1 MGIENMKMPQLGESV
16 TEGTISKWLVSP
28 GDTVNKYDPIAE
40 VQTDKVNAEVPS
52 SFTGTIKE
60 LIAEEGDTLEVG
72 EIICSIEVGGAGS
85 APSEEAPKEEK
96 KETAG
101 EKPSQAVANSS
112 QPAAKPS
119 QPAAKPSQPA
129 AKPSQPAA
137 KPSQPAAKPSQQSK
151 KEDGNKAR
159 YSPAVLKLSQEHDI
173 DLKQVEGT
181 GNGGR
186 ITRKD
191 LKKIIE
197 SGNIPKAGD
206 AAASPQAEAAP
217 APGKEQAKPAAAV
230 KQAAPSPNVPT
241 MPGDIEIPVTGVR
254 KAIASNMVRSKHE
267 APHAWTM
274 MEVDVTNL
282 VEYRNSLKTEFKQR
296 EGFNLTF
303 FAFFV
308 KAVSQ
313 ALKEFPQINS
323 MWAGDKIIQKKD
335 VNISI
340 AVATDDALFV
350 PVIKNADEKTIKGIA
365 REITD
370 LAGKVRSGKLKSE
383 DMQGGTF
390 TVNNTGSFGSVQS
403 MGIINYP
410 QAAIL
415 QVESIVKR
423 PVVMNN
429 GMIAVRDMVNLCM
442 SLDHRVLDGL
452 VCGRFLQRIKEI
464 LENTSK
470 ENTSVY

>member
-1 MGIENMKMPQLGESV
+1 MVIEQIKMPQLGESV
-16 TEGTISKWLVSP
+16 TEGTISKWLVSV
-28 GDTVNKYDPIAE
+28 GDKVNKYDPLAE
-40 VQTDKVNAEVPS
+40 VMTDKVNAEVPS

-60 LIAEEGDTLEVG
+60 LVAEDGDTLAVG
-72 EIICSIEVGGAGS
+72 EIICTIEIEGS
-85 APSEEAPKEEK
+85 NAEEVSVSEQKADVS
-96 KETAG
+96 ETV
-101 EKPSQAVANSS
+101 AVT
-112 QPAAKPS
+112 
-119 QPAAKPSQPA
+119 
-129 AKPSQPAA
+129 
-137 KPSQPAAKPSQQSK
+137 QQS
-151 KEDGNKAR
+151 EQGNKAR
-159 YSPAVLKLSQEHDI
+159 YSPAVLKISQEHGI
-173 DLKQVEGT
+173 DLTQVTGT
-181 GNGGR
+181 GAGGR

-191 LKKIIE
+191 LLKLIE
-197 SGNIPKAGD
+197 SGNIPTAG
-206 AAASPQAEAAP
+206 AKVEAPKQAEEAQPAAVQITVPSVSTQPVAAP
-217 APGKEQAKPAAAV
+217 KQPVPAPNIPVAA
-230 KQAAPSPNVPT
+230 
-241 MPGDIEIPVTGVR
+241 GDIEIPVTGIR
-254 KAIASNMVRSKHE
+254 KAIAANMLRSKHE

-274 MEVDVTNL
+274 IEVDATNL
-282 VEYRNSLKTEFKQR
+282 VEYRNSLKDEFKQK

-308 KAVSQ
+308 KAVAQ

-323 MWAGDKIIQKKD
+323 MWAGDKIILKKD
-335 VNISI
+335 INISI
-340 AVATDDALFV
+340 AVATDDALYV
-350 PVIKNADEKTIKGIA
+350 PVIKHADEKTIKGIA
-365 REITD
+365 REISE
-370 LAGKVRSGKLKSE
+370 LAVKVRTNKLRSE

-452 VCGRFLQRIKEI
+452 VCGRFLQRVKEI

-470 ENTSVY
+470 STTSIY

>member
-1 MGIENMKMPQLGESV
+1 MAIEQIKMPQLGESV
-16 TEGTISKWLVSP
+16 TEGTISKWLVSV
-28 GDTVNKYDPIAE
+28 GDKVNKYDPLAE
-40 VQTDKVNAEVPS
+40 VMTDKVNAEVPS
-52 SFTGTIKE
+52 SFSGTIKE
-60 LIAEEGDTLEVG
+60 LIANEGDTLAVG
-72 EIICSIEVGGAGS
+72 EIICTIEIEGGS
-85 APSEEAPKEEK
+85 TEDAPVA
-96 KETAG
+96 
-101 EKPSQAVANSS
+101 EKPAAEAASGNAA
-112 QPAAKPS
+112 PAAS
-119 QPAAKPSQPA
+119 
-129 AKPSQPAA
+129 
-137 KPSQPAAKPSQQSK
+137 
-151 KEDGNKAR
+151 GNEGNRAR
-159 YSPAVLKLSQEHDI
+159 FSPAVLKLAQEHGI
-173 DLKQVEGT
+173 DLNQVNGS
-181 GNGGR
+181 GAGGR

-191 LKKIIE
+191 LQKIID
-197 SGNIPKAGD
+197 SGNIPQ
-206 AAASPQAEAAP
+206 AAAQTESVQAQSAPQTAATEAKAEAAQSQPSSAQAAAP
-217 APGKEQAKPAAAV
+217 APSVPVAA
-230 KQAAPSPNVPT
+230 
-241 MPGDIEIPVTGVR
+241 GDIEIPVTGVR
-254 KAIASNMVRSKHE
+254 KAIAANMLRSKHE

-274 MEVDVTNL
+274 VEVDVTNL
-282 VEYRNSLKTEFKQR
+282 VEYRNGLKDDFKKK

-335 VNISI
+335 INISI

-350 PVIKNADEKTIKGIA
+350 PVIKNADEKTIKGIG
-365 REITD
+365 REINE
-370 LAGKVRSGKLKSE
+370 LAQKVRTGKIRSE

-429 GMIAVRDMVNLCM
+429 GMIAVRDMVNLCL

-452 VCGRFLQRIKEI
+452 VCGRFLARVKEI

-470 ENTSVY
+470 ETTSIY

>member
-1 MGIENMKMPQLGESV
+1 MVIEQIKMPQLGESV
-16 TEGTISKWLVSP
+16 TEGTISKWLVSV
-28 GDTVNKYDPIAE
+28 GDKVNKYDPLAE
-40 VQTDKVNAEVPS
+40 VMTDKVNAEVPS
-52 SFTGTIKE
+52 SFTGVIKE
-60 LIAEEGDTLEVG
+60 LIANEEDTLAVG
-72 EIICSIEVGGAGS
+72 EIICTIEVEGGESPQAKTEDVAPASSSS
-85 APSEEAPKEEK
+85 AETTAPVD
-96 KETAG
+96 
-101 EKPSQAVANSS
+101 Q
-112 QPAAKPS
+112 
-119 QPAAKPSQPA
+119 
-129 AKPSQPAA
+129 
-137 KPSQPAAKPSQQSK
+137 
-151 KEDGNKAR
+151 GNKAR
-159 YSPAVLKLSQEHDI
+159 YSPAVLKISQEHGI
-173 DLKQVEGT
+173 DLTQVSGT
-181 GNGGR
+181 GAGGR

-191 LKKIIE
+191 LLKLIE
-197 SGNIPKAGD
+197 SGNIPVAGQRKETVKVETVVQPEHQKQEVSQPVSTSTPKPPS
-206 AAASPQAEAAP
+206 AQPVHIPVEA
-217 APGKEQAKPAAAV
+217 
-230 KQAAPSPNVPT
+230 
-241 MPGDIEIPVTGVR
+241 GDIEIPVTGIR
-254 KAIASNMVRSKHE
+254 KAIAANMLRSKHE

-274 MEVDVTNL
+274 IEVDATNL
-282 VEYRNSLKTEFKQR
+282 VDYRNSLKDEFKKK

-308 KAVSQ
+308 KAVAQ

-323 MWAGDKIIQKKD
+323 MWAGEKIIQKKD
-335 VNISI
+335 INISI

-365 REITD
+365 REISE
-370 LAGKVRSGKLKSE
+370 LAVKVRTGKLRSE

-452 VCGRFLQRIKEI
+452 VCGRFLQRVKEI

-470 ENTSVY
+470 STTSIY